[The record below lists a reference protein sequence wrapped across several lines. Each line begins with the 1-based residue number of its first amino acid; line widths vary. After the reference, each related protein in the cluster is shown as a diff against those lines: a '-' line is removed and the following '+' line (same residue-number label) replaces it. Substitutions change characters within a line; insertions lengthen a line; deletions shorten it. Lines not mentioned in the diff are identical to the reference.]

1 MAEFQTIEI
10 GPVSL
15 NVEVSGEGPAIIFIH
30 GFTTT
35 SGFWRNQVDLL
46 AQDHKVV
53 CFDLRGHGDSAK
65 PHGVPYTIEAFSD
78 DLVQLM
84 DRLGIDEAVLV
95 GLSMG
100 GSIVMRT
107 ALDHPDLVKA
117 LVLVDTSA
125 AGVGEAIQSSRV
137 LSQIDTLGVET
148 ASAEV
153 IEHSFAASTDRS
165 IVDWAKNEVT
175 KAPVHVA
182 KEAIVSLGTFD
193 VRDELEKIGCPTII
207 IVGEEDKITPVSLSE
222 RLNKGI
228 ARSKLVIIKGSN
240 HFPMLEQPAAFHE
253 AITEFL
259 ASIK

>member
-1 MAEFQTIEI
+1 MTEFQTIEL

-35 SGFWRNQVDLL
+35 SGFWRNQVDVL

-53 CFDLRGHGDSAK
+53 RFDLRGHGDSAK
-65 PHGVPYTIEAFSD
+65 PRGVPYTIEAFSD

-84 DRLGIDEAVLV
+84 GRLGIDDAVLV

-107 ALDHPDLVKA
+107 ALDHPELVKA

-125 AGVGEAIQSSRV
+125 AGVGEAIASSRV
-137 LSQIDTLGVET
+137 LSQIQAVGVET
-148 ASAEV
+148 ASSDV
-153 IEHSFAASTDRS
+153 IEHSFAASADRS
-165 IVDWAKNEVT
+165 VVDWAKQEVT

-182 KEAIVSLGTFD
+182 TEAIVSLGTFD
-193 VRDELEKIGCPTII
+193 VRDDLEKIGCPTII
-207 IVGEEDKITPVSLSE
+207 IVGEEDEITPISLSE

-228 ARSKLVIIKGSN
+228 AGSELVIIRGSN
-240 HFPMLEQPAAFHE
+240 HFPMLEQPAVFNKALM
-253 AITEFL
+253 EFL
-259 ASIK
+259 ESIK